1 MDGAP
6 SDRFVHVRKSG
17 YDEMKY
23 CGLYHL
29 NAYTYGDPTWFPDMD
44 PELRAMFARV
54 TKGALSGNAGQPAK
68 EDFKINGQYVNTP
81 GKGRRRHSVF
91 ETRWPRTAIPMLT
104 GN

>member
-6 SDRFVHVRKSG
+6 SDRFVHVRKKWVRR
-17 YDEMKY
+17 DEI
-23 CGLYHL
+23 LRPLSSQRLHL
-29 NAYTYGDPTWFPDMD
+29 RRPDVVPRD

-54 TKGALSGNAGQPAK
+54 TKGALSGDAGQPAK

-81 GKGRRRHSVF
+81 DKGRRRHSVF